1 MLIFVAPTKSG
12 TKMAKI
18 KELREKNNEELNKL
32 LAEKEEIVR
41 KLRFEIAS
49 KQIKNVKDLKN
60 NKKEIARIL
69 TLINESK

>member
-1 MLIFVAPTKSG
+1 M
-12 TKMAKI
+12 MKI
-18 KELREKNNEELNKL
+18 KELREKNKEELKKL
-32 LAEKEEIVR
+32 LTEKEEIVR

-60 NKKEIARIL
+60 NRKEIARIL

>member
-1 MLIFVAPTKSG
+1 MT
-12 TKMAKI
+12 KI
-18 KELREKNNEELNKL
+18 KELREKNKEELKKL
-32 LAEKEEIVR
+32 LTEKEEVVR

-60 NKKEIARIL
+60 NRKEIARIL

>member
-1 MLIFVAPTKSG
+1 MT
-12 TKMAKI
+12 KI
-18 KELREKNNEELNKL
+18 KELREKNKEELKKL

-60 NKKEIARIL
+60 NRKEIARIL

>member
-1 MLIFVAPTKSG
+1 MS
-12 TKMAKI
+12 KI
-18 KELREKNNEELNKL
+18 KELREKNVEELKKL
-32 LAEKEEIVR
+32 LTEKKEIVR

-60 NKKEIARIL
+60 NRKEVARIL